1 MPLEPLFKIYKKST
15 TNWLIETNKSFAF
28 TFVLN
33 LTLPLHLH
41 LIAFLI
47 KRQHP
52 VDSCT
57 LSDLLGIADQLINLF
72 QHDFMFALKDGD
84 LTFFFVVLELQTLH
98 LCSQQ
103 MDLFFLLFL
112 FLLWLHLGFWLLMLG
127 RVFGPNRPL
136 ASRHIDNQ
144 VFLLYFG
151 QHIFLIHNNLSEF
164 SFFLILTRIK
174 ASEGIQI
181 FQKLIFAFLLF
192 LLLP

>member
-1 MPLEPLFKIYKKST
+1 MSFSST

-57 LSDLLGIADQLINLF
+57 FPDLLGIADQLINLF
-72 QHDFMFALKDGD
+72 KHDFVFVLKDGD
-84 LTFFFVVLELQTLH
+84 LAFFFVVLEFQTLH

-103 MDLFFLLFL
+103 MDLFFLL
-112 FLLWLHLGFWLLMLG
+112 LLLLLGLHLGFWLLMFG
-127 RVFGPNRPL
+127 RVFGPNWPL

-144 VFLLYFG
+144 VLLLYFRK
-151 QHIFLIHNNLSEF
+151 HVFLINNNLSEF
-164 SFFLILTRIK
+164 FFFLILAQIK
-174 ASEGIQI
+174 ASKGIQI